1 MKYSELVNKT
11 VDEVG
16 YTAYGIVVDELI
28 LDKKP
33 DFLVRLGFEL
43 ESLDVTDLNN
53 YALNVMIS
61 YLSTGEFTREII
73 AEIPAHL
80 EVDARTLLML
90 SGCKISISLLPP
102 RSDEDQDWIEYTEKL
117 KKVFTAWLTDSNMHR
132 AVYPI
137 AGYYEYLVLEQL
149 GYIPE
154 RITDD
159 EYTLKRYVDE
169 FDGDRMDEVK
179 DRLKEHLIDFFGS
192 EAAFKGFIDSVG
204 FGVHKRAEIECKEVI
219 EMIERDNLRKADHS
233 ESSLQTDGKDLPS

>member
-11 VDEVG
+11 LDEVG
-16 YTAYGIVVDELI
+16 HTAYGIVVDELI

-61 YLSTGEFTREII
+61 YLSTGEFNREII

-102 RSDEDQDWIEYTEKL
+102 RSDEDTDWIAYTEKL
-117 KKVFTAWLTDSNMHR
+117 KKVFTSWLTDSNMHR

-149 GYIPE
+149 GYVPE

-179 DRLKEHLIDFFGS
+179 DRLKDHLISFFGS
-192 EAAFKGFIDSVG
+192 EAEFKAFIDSVG
-204 FGVHKRAEIECKEVI
+204 LGVHKRAEIECRDMIELIERNQPTQEDQALTGPRNEVI
-219 EMIERDNLRKADHS
+219 S
-233 ESSLQTDGKDLPS
+233 